1 MLMHRK
7 KLTRDEQ
14 QKQTLAASANVARS
28 TSAQITEP
36 VLHVARWAMI
46 VALVSFLVGCTALGF
61 ALYATFR
68 G

>member
-1 MLMHRK
+1 MRTFLHRK
-7 KLTRDEQ
+7 ATKQ
-14 QKQTLAASANVARS
+14 QEALQAASNVARS

-36 VLHVARWAMI
+36 VLHVSRWAMI
-46 VALVSFLVGCTALGF
+46 VALTSFVVGCLALGF